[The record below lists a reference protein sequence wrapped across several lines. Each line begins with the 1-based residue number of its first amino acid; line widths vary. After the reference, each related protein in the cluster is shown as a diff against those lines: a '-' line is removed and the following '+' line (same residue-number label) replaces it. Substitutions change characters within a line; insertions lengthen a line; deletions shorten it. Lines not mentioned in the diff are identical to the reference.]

1 MVSKHE
7 FLCRCYLR
15 KRLFLHIPASL
26 MEFFDASPA
35 IAPKREVSDSLKE
48 RRKKKKQKRKGGIL
62 TDSEKSGNSSKEII
76 SLYELIM

>member
-7 FLCRCYLR
+7 FFMPLLICLRINLR
-15 KRLFLHIPASL
+15 KRLFLHIPANF

-48 RRKKKKQKRKGGIL
+48 KRKKKKTKEGGGYVRPIARRADIL
-62 TDSEKSGNSSKEII
+62 VKK
-76 SLYELIM
+76 